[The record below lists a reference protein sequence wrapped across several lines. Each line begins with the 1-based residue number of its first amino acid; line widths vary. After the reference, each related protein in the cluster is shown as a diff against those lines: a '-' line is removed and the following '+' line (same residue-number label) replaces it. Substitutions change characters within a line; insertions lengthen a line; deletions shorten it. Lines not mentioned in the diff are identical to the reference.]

1 MNKFLCLS
9 VLILIPTSAF
19 SQVEF
24 DTVNVKQIGEGA
36 FHYSIVA
43 PSVPW
48 TLEVVEF
55 DLTNGIYSLET
66 VKAQDRLAAYE
77 KTSSMSARKSM
88 PGHEVIAAINGDFYS
103 GGTPTNLQ
111 ILKGEILTRPINREV
126 FGYSGNTEM
135 FINTTSY
142 DGVLKIAETTNSIS
156 NINRVRNSNQIIFYN
171 HFFGSSTATNN
182 FGTELTL
189 KAIDPWVVNGEV
201 RTVVVSKSENEGNSS
216 LTDSTFVLSG
226 HGAGATILKAVS
238 PGDTLTINHKISPA
252 TDALK
257 EAVGGSAKFLNNGV
271 VQGNW
276 PERHPRSALGFNAD
290 TTKFY
295 FVTVDGR
302 QSTSAGMTLTE
313 LGDFMLGIGAYNAL
327 NLDGG
332 GSTTLV
338 VHNEVVNS
346 PSDGSGERSVA
357 NALMLVSNKQKT
369 GSLQRLNIDPSIKK
383 IYRDQSFTYKVQGT
397 DENYFPVSYNTE
409 DLTFSLSE
417 GFDAEIS
424 NTGVFTAGNNPDTGY
439 VFVEYNGYK
448 DSSLVEIK
456 GITNF
461 DLFPKQAVTDNNLDL
476 VFFNKSYDSDG
487 ISQYVS
493 NANIAWE
500 VEDEN
505 IGIIEDGVFRGLAE
519 GVTNVIGTFDGVSD
533 TSQIEVQIGNGITQI
548 EDFETIEGISLD
560 GENIDLSNS
569 SISTSESIFS
579 EGEKSLKIDYQFTY
593 TGTPSTWAYLRT
605 NIPVFGVPDTII
617 IDGLTNGKQHLIDA
631 ILTDDNGEEFTIR
644 LKRYADNTDFEEYYL
659 SIENIQA
666 TDPFSSYY
674 YPITITGIG
683 IKLKSE
689 QQTGETY
696 SGSIYFDNM
705 RLSYPKNVSVSIEE
719 MPDIPSESRLDQNY
733 PNPFNPS
740 TVISFS
746 LAKSGFTTLKIYDIL
761 GREVSTLLNENMSSG
776 AHNISFDGSNLSSG
790 IYIYQLSS
798 KGNTITRRMTLIK

>member
-9 VLILIPTSAF
+9 ILLLIPASVF
-19 SQVEF
+19 SQVKF

-77 KTSSMSARKSM
+77 KTSSMSARKSV

-111 ILKGEILTRPINREV
+111 VLKGEILTKPINREV
-126 FGYSGNTEM
+126 FGYSNNSEM

-142 DGVLKIAETTNSIS
+142 DGVLKIGETTNSIS
-156 NINRVRNSNQIIFYN
+156 NVNRVRNSNQIIFYN
-171 HFFGSSTATNN
+171 HFFGASTATNN

-189 KAIDPWVVNGEV
+189 KAIDPWIVNGEV
-201 RTVVVSKSENEGNSS
+201 RAVVVSKSVNEGNSS

-226 HGAGATILKAVS
+226 HGAGATTLNAVS
-238 PGDTLTINHKISPA
+238 TGDTLTINHKVSPA
-252 TDALK
+252 TDALR
-257 EAVGGSAKFLNNGV
+257 EAVGGSAKFLNDGV
-271 VQGNW
+271 NQGNW

-295 FVTVDGR
+295 LVTVDGR

-313 LGDFMLGIGAYNAL
+313 LGDFMLGIGAHNAL

-338 VHNEVVNS
+338 VHNEVANS
-346 PSDGSGERSVA
+346 PSDGAGERSVA
-357 NALMLVSNKQKT
+357 NALMLVSNKQRT

-383 IYRDQSFTYKVQGT
+383 IYRDQSFTYKVEGT
-397 DENYFPVSYNTE
+397 DENYFPVNLNTE
-409 DLTFSLSE
+409 ELTFSLSE

-424 NTGVFTAGNNPDTGY
+424 NTGIFTAGNNPDTGY

-533 TSQIEVQIGNGITQI
+533 TSQVEVQIGSGITQI
-548 EDFETIEGISLD
+548 EDFESIEGITLD
-560 GENIDLSNS
+560 GENIDMANS
-569 SISTSESIFS
+569 SISTTESIFS
-579 EGEKSLKIDYQFTY
+579 EGEKALKIDYQFTY
-593 TGTPSTWAYLRT
+593 EGTPSTWAYVRT

-617 IDGLTNGKQHLIDA
+617 IDGRTDGKQHLIDA

-659 SIENIQA
+659 SMGNVQA

-705 RLSYPKNVSVSIEE
+705 RLSYPKNLGVSIEE
-719 MPDIPSESRLDQNY
+719 NPDIPAESRLNQNY

-740 TVISFS
+740 TVISFR
-746 LAKSGFTTLKIYDIL
+746 LAKSGFTTLKVYDIL

-776 AHNISFDGSNLSSG
+776 SHDISFDGSNLSSG

-798 KGNTITRRMTLIK
+798 KGETITRRMTLIK

>member
-1 MNKFLCLS
+1 MNKLLCLS
-9 VLILIPTSAF
+9 IILLIPASVF

-24 DTVNVKQIGEGA
+24 DTVNVKQIGDGA
-36 FHYSIVA
+36 FHYSIIA
-43 PSVPW
+43 SSVPW
-48 TLEVVEF
+48 TLEVIEF

-77 KTSSMSARKSM
+77 KTSSMSARKSV
-88 PGHEVIAAINGDFYS
+88 PGYEVIAAINGDFYS

-111 ILKGEILTRPINREV
+111 VLNGEILTRPINREV
-126 FGYSGNTEM
+126 FGYSGNSEM

-142 DGVLKIAETTNSIS
+142 DGVLKIGEATNSIS
-156 NINRVRNSNQIIFYN
+156 NVNRVRNSNQIIFYN

-201 RTVVVSKSENEGNSS
+201 RTVVVSKSVNEGNSS

-226 HGAGATILKAVS
+226 HGAGATTLNGVS
-238 PGDTLTINHKISPA
+238 IGDTLTINHKVSPA
-252 TDALK
+252 TDAIT
-257 EAVGGSAKFLNNGV
+257 EAVGGSAKFLNDGV
-271 VQGNW
+271 NQGNW

-313 LGDFMLGIGAYNAL
+313 LGDFMLGIGAHNAL

-338 VHNEVVNS
+338 VHNEVANS
-346 PSDGSGERSVA
+346 PSDGAGERSVA

-369 GSLQRLNIDPSIKK
+369 GSLHRLNIDPSNKK
-383 IYRDQSFTYKVQGT
+383 IYRDQSFTYKVEGT
-397 DENYFPVSYNTE
+397 DENYFPVNLNTE
-409 DLTFSLSE
+409 ELTFSLSD

-424 NTGVFTAGNNPDTGY
+424 DTGHFTAGNNPDTGY

-456 GITNF
+456 GIMSFN
-461 DLFPKQAVTDNNLDL
+461 LFPEKAVTDDNQDL
-476 VFFNKSYDSDG
+476 VFFNRSYDSDG
-487 ISQYVS
+487 ISQSVS
-493 NANIAWE
+493 NANVNWE

-505 IGIIEDGVFRGLAE
+505 IGTVENGVFKGLAE

-533 TSQIEVQIGNGITQI
+533 TSQVEVQIGSGITQI
-548 EDFETIEGISLD
+548 EDFESIEGISLD
-560 GENIDLSNS
+560 GENIDLANS
-569 SISTSESIFS
+569 SVSTTKNTFS
-579 EGEKSLKIDYQFTY
+579 EGEKALKIDYQFTY
-593 TGTPSTWAYLRT
+593 AGTPSTWAYVRT

-617 IDGLTNGKQHLIDA
+617 IDGLTDGKQHLIDA

-659 SIENIQA
+659 SMENVLA

-689 QQTGETY
+689 QQTGEIY

-705 RLSYPKNVSVSIEE
+705 RLSYPKNLNVSIEE
-719 MPDIPSESRLDQNY
+719 IPDIPSESRLDQNY
-733 PNPFNPS
+733 PNPFNPT

-746 LAKSGFTTLKIYDIL
+746 LAKSGFTTLKVYDIL
-761 GREVSTLLNENMSSG
+761 GREVATLLNENMTSG
-776 AHNISFDGSNLSSG
+776 SHDRSFDGSNLSSG
-790 IYIYQLSS
+790 IYIYRLSS
-798 KGNTITRRMTLIK
+798 KGTTITRRMTLIK

>member
-9 VLILIPTSAF
+9 IFLLIPASVF
-19 SQVEF
+19 SQVKF

-36 FHYSIVA
+36 FHYSVTA
-43 PSVPW
+43 SSVPW
-48 TLEVVEF
+48 TLEVIEI

-88 PGHEVIAAINGDFYS
+88 PSHEVIAAINGDFYS

-111 ILKGEILTRPINREV
+111 VLNGEILTKPINREV
-126 FGYSGNTEM
+126 FGYSSNSEM

-142 DGVLKIAETTNSIS
+142 DGVLKIGETTNSIS
-156 NINRVRNSNQIIFYN
+156 NVNRVRNSNQIIFYN
-171 HFFGSSTATNN
+171 HFFGSGTSTNN

-226 HGAGATILKAVS
+226 HGAGATILNSVS
-238 PGDTLTINHKISPA
+238 SGDTLVINHKVAPA

-257 EAVGGSAKFLNNGV
+257 EAVGGSAKFLNDGV
-271 VQGNW
+271 NQGNW

-302 QSTSAGMTLTE
+302 QSSSVGMTLTE
-313 LGDFMLGIGAYNAL
+313 LGDFMLGIGAHNAL

-338 VHNEVVNS
+338 VHNEVANS
-346 PSDGSGERSVA
+346 PSDGAGERSVA

-369 GSLQRLNIDPSIKK
+369 GTLHRLNINPSIKK
-383 IYRDQSFTYKVQGT
+383 IYRNKSFTYKVEGT
-397 DENYFPVSYNTE
+397 DENYFPVNLNSQ
-409 DLTFSLSE
+409 DIIFSLSE

-424 NTGVFTAGNNPDTGY
+424 NTGLFEAGTNPDTGY
-439 VFVEYNGYK
+439 VFVEYNGYR

-461 DLFPKQAVTDNNLDL
+461 NLFPEQAVTDNNQDI
-476 VFFNKSYDSDG
+476 VFFNESYDSDG
-487 ISQYVS
+487 ISQSVS
-493 NANIAWE
+493 NANVSWE
-500 VEDEN
+500 VENEAVGTIEN
-505 IGIIEDGVFRGLAE
+505 GVFKGLAE
-519 GVTNVIGTFDGVSD
+519 GVTTIIGTFDGVSD
-533 TSQIEVQIGNGITQI
+533 TSQVEVQIGSGITKI
-548 EDFETIEGISLD
+548 ENFESVEGFSLD
-560 GENIDLSNS
+560 GENIDLANS
-569 SISTSESIFS
+569 SISASENMFT
-579 EGEKSLKIDYQFTY
+579 EGEKALKIDYQFTY
-593 TGTPSTWAYLRT
+593 AGTPSTWAYVRT
-605 NIPVFGVPDTII
+605 DIPVFGVPDTIL
-617 IDGLTNGKQHLIDA
+617 IDGLTDGKEHLIDA
-631 ILTDDNGEEFTIR
+631 IVTDNNGEEFTIR

-659 SIENIQA
+659 SMENIQA
-666 TDPFSSYY
+666 SDPFSSFY
-674 YPITITGIG
+674 YPIRITGIG

-696 SGSIYFDNM
+696 SGSLFFDNM
-705 RLSYPKNVSVSIEE
+705 RLSYPKKISVSIEE
-719 MPDIPSESRLDQNY
+719 NPDVPSETRLQQNY
-733 PNPFNPS
+733 PNPFNPT
-740 TVISFS
+740 TVISFR
-746 LAKSGFTTLKIYDIL
+746 LAQSGVTTLKVYDML

-776 AHNISFDGSNLSSG
+776 THNVPFNGSNLASG
-790 IYIYQLSS
+790 IYIYQLSA
-798 KGNTITRRMTLIK
+798 KGKTITRRMTLIK

>member
-9 VLILIPTSAF
+9 ILLLIPASVF
-19 SQVEF
+19 SQVKF

-77 KTSSMSARKSM
+77 KTSSMSARKSV

-111 ILKGEILTRPINREV
+111 VLKGEILTKPINREV
-126 FGYSGNTEM
+126 FGYSNNSEM

-142 DGVLKIAETTNSIS
+142 DGVLKIGETTNSIS
-156 NINRVRNSNQIIFYN
+156 NVNRVRNSNQIIFYN
-171 HFFGSSTATNN
+171 HFFGASTATNN

-189 KAIDPWVVNGEV
+189 KAIDPWIVNGEV
-201 RTVVVSKSENEGNSS
+201 RTVVVSKSVNEGNSS

-226 HGAGATILKAVS
+226 HGAGATTLNAVS
-238 PGDTLTINHKISPA
+238 TGDTLTINHKVSPA
-252 TDALK
+252 TDALR
-257 EAVGGSAKFLNNGV
+257 EAVGGSAKFLNDGV
-271 VQGNW
+271 NQGNW

-295 FVTVDGR
+295 LVTVDGR

-313 LGDFMLGIGAYNAL
+313 LGDFMLGIGAHNAL

-338 VHNEVVNS
+338 VHNEVANS
-346 PSDGSGERSVA
+346 PSDGAGERSVA
-357 NALMLVSNKQKT
+357 NALMLVSNKQRT

-383 IYRDQSFTYKVQGT
+383 IYRDQSFTYKVEGT
-397 DENYFPVSYNTE
+397 DENYFPVNLNTE
-409 DLTFSLSE
+409 ELTFSLSE

-424 NTGVFTAGNNPDTGY
+424 NTGLFTAGNSPDTGY
-439 VFVEYNGYK
+439 VYVEYNGYK

-456 GITNF
+456 GIMSFN
-461 DLFPKQAVTDNNLDL
+461 LYPEEAVTDDNLDL
-476 VFFNKSYDSDG
+476 VFFNRSYDSDG
-487 ISQYVS
+487 ISQSVS
-493 NANIAWE
+493 NANVNWE

-505 IGIIEDGVFRGLAE
+505 IGTIEGGVFKGLAE

-533 TSQIEVQIGNGITQI
+533 TSQVEVQIGSGITQI
-548 EDFETIEGISLD
+548 EDFESIEGITLD
-560 GENIDLSNS
+560 GENIDMANS
-569 SISTSESIFS
+569 SISTTESIFS
-579 EGEKSLKIDYQFTY
+579 EGEKALKIDYQFTY
-593 TGTPSTWAYLRT
+593 EGTPSTWAYVRT

-617 IDGLTNGKQHLIDA
+617 IDGRTDGKQHLIDA

-659 SIENIQA
+659 SMGNVQA

-705 RLSYPKNVSVSIEE
+705 RLSYPKNLGVSIEE
-719 MPDIPSESRLDQNY
+719 NPDIPAESRLNQNY

-740 TVISFS
+740 TVISFR
-746 LAKSGFTTLKIYDIL
+746 LAKSGFTTLKVYDIL
-761 GREVSTLLNENMSSG
+761 GREVSTLLNENINSG
-776 AHNISFDGSNLSSG
+776 SHDISFDGSNLSSG

-798 KGNTITRRMTLIK
+798 KGETITRRMTLIK

>member
-9 VLILIPTSAF
+9 IFLMIPVSVF
-19 SQVEF
+19 SQVKF

-36 FHYSIVA
+36 FHYSIIA
-43 PSVPW
+43 QSVPW

-77 KTSSMSARKSM
+77 KTSSMSARKSV
-88 PGHEVIAAINGDFYS
+88 PGHEVIAAVNGDFYS

-111 ILKGEILTRPINREV
+111 VLNGEILTKPINREV
-126 FGYSGNTEM
+126 FGYSDNSEM

-142 DGVLKIAETTNSIS
+142 DGVLKIGETTTSIS
-156 NINRVRNSNQIIFYN
+156 NVNRVRNSNEIIFYN
-171 HFFGSSTATNN
+171 HFFGSGTSTNN

-189 KAIDPWVVNGEV
+189 KAIDPWIVNGEV
-201 RTVVVSKSENEGNSS
+201 RAVVVSKIVNEGNSS
-216 LTDSTFVLSG
+216 LSDSTFVLSG
-226 HGAGATILKAVS
+226 HGAGATTLNSVS
-238 PGDTLTINHKISPA
+238 SGDTLTINHKVAPA
-252 TDALK
+252 TEALK
-257 EAVGGSAKFLNNGV
+257 QAVGGSAKFLNDGQN
-271 VQGNW
+271 QGNW

-313 LGDFMLGIGAYNAL
+313 LGDFMLGIGAHNAL

-338 VHNEVVNS
+338 VHNEVANS

-357 NALMLVSNKQKT
+357 NALMLVSNKEKT
-369 GSLQRLNIDPSIKK
+369 GNVQRLNIDPSIKK
-383 IYRDQSFTYKVQGT
+383 IYRDQRFTYKVEGT
-397 DENYFPVSYNTE
+397 DENYFPVNLNTQ

-417 GFDAEIS
+417 GFDAEIT
-424 NTGVFTAGNNPDTGY
+424 NTGLFTAGNNPDTGY

-456 GITNF
+456 GIMSFN
-461 DLFPKQAVTDNNLDL
+461 LFPEEAVTDDNLDL

-487 ISQYVS
+487 ISQSVS
-493 NANIAWE
+493 NANVNWE

-505 IGIIEDGVFRGLAE
+505 IGTIENGVFKGVTE

-533 TSQIEVQIGNGITQI
+533 TSQVKVQIGSGITQI
-548 EDFETIEGISLD
+548 EDFESIEGFTLD
-560 GENIDLSNS
+560 GENIDLANS
-569 SISTSESIFS
+569 SVSTSESIFT
-579 EGEKSLKIDYQFTY
+579 EGEKALKIDYQFTY
-593 TGTPSTWAYLRT
+593 AGTPSTWAYVKT
-605 NIPVFGVPDTII
+605 NIPVFGVPDTIL
-617 IDGLTNGKQHLIDA
+617 IDGRTDGKEHLIDA

-659 SIENIQA
+659 SMENVQA
-666 TDPFSSYY
+666 EDPSSSYY

-689 QQTGETY
+689 QVTGETY
-696 SGSIYFDNM
+696 SGSIFFDNM
-705 RLSYPKNVSVSIEE
+705 RLSYPKKLGVSVEE
-719 MPDIPSESRLDQNY
+719 NPEIPSESKLDQNY
-733 PNPFNPS
+733 PNPFNPT
-740 TVISFS
+740 TVISFR
-746 LAKSGFTTLKIYDIL
+746 LAKSGLTTLKVYDML
-761 GREVSTLLNENMSSG
+761 GREVSTLLNENMTSG
-776 AHNISFDGSNLSSG
+776 THNIPFDGSNLASG

-798 KGNTITRRMTLIK
+798 KGVTITRRMTLIK

>member
-103 GGTPTNLQ
+103 GGIPTNLQ
-111 ILKGEILTRPINREV
+111 VLKGEILTRPINREV

-424 NTGVFTAGNNPDTGY
+424 NTGMFTAGNNPDTGY

-461 DLFPKQAVTDNNLDL
+461 DLFPKQAVTDNKLDL

-493 NANIAWE
+493 NANVTWE

-505 IGIIEDGVFRGLAE
+505 IGIIEDGVFKGLAE

-569 SISTSESIFS
+569 SISTTESIFS

-593 TGTPSTWAYLRT
+593 TGTPSTWAYVRT

-659 SIENIQA
+659 SMENIQA